1 MFSKKVQTDVKKSA
15 YKILDPKKDTA
26 TRFKHLKFLLDNS
39 DENESKHLFESNYS
53 SIYQIFYES
62 FISVEANLK
71 QRVTKIHRDELDTI
85 LIILEKVL
93 TLCPEIV
100 AQRWQ
105 CHSMCMIITKL
116 LHPENSW
123 RLRRDGIK
131 FFILWYQILGHN
143 APDSVHAIFATLV
156 PGFSSP
162 IPEHPGLAALW
173 NNHLSSINLHENL
186 LGPVSTVETNLLYA
200 PQMGEKQ
207 PDDVVKYYLESLLE
221 LMVNQVP
228 RIMWKDLKNCQRRC
242 FNYLFEKFKQFYLP
256 AIFPD
261 YSTATNVY
269 KQTTDLPDCSNQN
282 RNDTNSSCRVCVI
295 KWLAGY
301 TQDIKQKHYPNIPL
315 ISKFMGDKAQLVAFE
330 IVRDTLY
337 KSRENVN
344 LIHEIFRQ
352 AFLLNFSWA
361 MAIRRTIAVYKDWIQ
376 LSVSQQPP
384 FMLDPDG
391 TNVQMSSLDNN
402 AEEIPPVKY
411 EPKYGDIRAGFQ
423 NVIQLFMT
431 NALHVFVAQSG
442 TEYPM
447 LLEEQVDTCKRVLN
461 IYRYMVMHTYMSLKT
476 WEQLLNVLLRI
487 TTLVLNKKPP
497 RRKEDTL
504 SGKLA
509 PAIFQTLIVTWIK
522 ANLNVPISEKLW
534 DQFLTVLCSL
544 TQWEEL
550 IREWSKTLETLT
562 RVLARHVYGL
572 DLADLPLDRISDKKS
587 RRKRGSTTL
596 NSTYNMCNL
605 SHTRVN
611 QQRGSVTDNQSD
623 NTTKR
628 RTFIKRSNSDS
639 DISYYLFQKYSDTDT
654 VFNITETP
662 TTDDLK
668 YNWKDE
674 KSSKCLF
681 NVRKCHSLENLSQL
695 LMLRMRDTHSRSPS
709 PVPSTGME
717 SSLFKEAHM
726 QIEIMSSQHPS
737 SEKVTNKKSV
747 MSGGDVRGWTPDVAA
762 ILWRRMLSA
771 LGDVNTL
778 ENPLLHEQVFQY
790 LLDLSTTMTKIYQNQ
805 GMVEEETFVS
815 LELVPPI
822 SVISPWCFQ
831 ALKLPKAYRNG
842 KLHAYKLLC
851 QMTLNNRDMPQGQ
864 KYVTQF
870 FKVLH
875 YGLTSSD
882 QEVVNTILK
891 NTGSEFFSHQL
902 PGFTLLTLDFV
913 HACNEVLSG
922 TNVVL
927 APRAEAVSILGS
939 LLSFPSNLTKVPYLK
954 PDCHQFVITYCP
966 DIKDTVITIMLK
978 VAKREPSAL
987 ARCISLS
994 NLGIFLCQEL
1004 SNNSKH
1010 PCIKE
1015 AIITLLHALQFKN
1028 EKISQVACDNVLL
1041 LCDYIPSLL
1050 KHYPD
1055 IPPKVLEVLSAT
1067 LANMLPI
1074 GDRNKRL
1081 LTSLVFCLAEWTMC
1095 IPVPLLLEL
1104 RSKQSLSMTVFMVI
1118 DALSRTCND
1127 KTIEH
1132 LKKATEVNLEY
1143 SNEFTFDITLD
1154 NLKSSESKSNNKFGD
1169 HIITPTHLNSTRHS
1183 LQIATRMI
1191 INHLLNHLGQFP
1203 MLIGPARLCS
1213 MVSEHD
1219 DTLNSISEQLTIDI
1233 FTVPSIQ
1240 LFMSITNML
1249 VMSII
1254 ELPALETPGGGITA
1268 GLRTGLNQVRVLQRD
1283 LVGKSCWDISP
1294 LYCGPNYE
1302 HESDDNLFIINPVQK
1317 NNEAEESIV
1326 VTYSTNCQTQHTI
1339 RHRAPNVLPTFENS
1353 ADDLDNLDDLLQ
1365 YVGYTS
1371 SECLEDMEILLNN
1384 PAVKSPMT
1392 SQLEQDIMSTILGQR
1407 FMDNS
1412 YTEKLNTVH
1421 YNHMEKRPQCS
1432 VHKSPFQNGRA
1443 LFSELGF
1450 TSWDQRRQIYQL
1462 ERNEKVL
1469 RELRVLDAQCCRD
1482 THKIAII
1489 YVAEGQEDKVS
1500 IISNT
1505 GGSQA
1510 YEDFISALAWEVEL
1524 ETHNGFMGGL
1534 QRNKNAGTTTPYYST
1549 SFMEVVFH
1557 VATRM
1562 PTTTTQEAY
1571 IQKAR
1576 HLGNDEV
1583 HIVWSEHSKD
1593 YRRGIIPTEF
1603 CDVLIIIYPLPNNL
1617 YRIQVSRKPEVPYF
1631 GPLYN
1636 EVIVQKSILA
1646 NVVRCTAINASCA
1659 KRSMIPFYQQY
1670 YEERWRSLDMIMKN
1684 YKHSSTFE
1692 EFISN
1697 VYSPVQTTSPFQQQ
1711 PYLRSNSE
1719 KYKSD
1724 DFVLSGSSSS
1734 NLAAALIDSSHRNR
1748 NTKGLSIDWSKKNG
1762 TDVDVLISAGISPR
1776 PHKKLTSHQSLMR

>member
-1 MFSKKVQTDVKKSA
+1 MFSKKVQADVKKSA
-15 YKILDPKKDTA
+15 HKILDPKKDAA
-26 TRFKHLKFLLDNS
+26 TRFKHLKFLLDNN
-39 DENESKHLFESNYS
+39 DDHESKHLFESNYS
-53 SIYQIFYES
+53 SVYQIFYES
-62 FISVEANLK
+62 FTTIETNLK

-105 CHSMCMIITKL
+105 CHSMCIIITKL

-123 RLRRDGIK
+123 RLRREGIK

-143 APDSVHAIFATLV
+143 APDSVHAMFATLV
-156 PGFSSP
+156 PSFSSP
-162 IPEHPGLAALW
+162 IPEHPGLVALW
-173 NNHLSSINLHENL
+173 ASQSNPTSSQDPNPV
-186 LGPVSTVETNLLYA
+186 GPLETTPLYG
-200 PQMGEKQ
+200 PQIGEKQ
-207 PDDVVKYYLESLLE
+207 PDDTIKYYLESLLE

-228 RIMWKDLKNCQRRC
+228 RIIWKDQRNCQRRC
-242 FNYLFEKFKQFYLP
+242 FNYLFEKFKQYYLP
-256 AIFPD
+256 VIFPD
-261 YSTATNVY
+261 YSTSTNVY
-269 KQTTDLPDCSNQN
+269 KPTAELPNCLSQN
-282 RNDTNSSCRVCVI
+282 RNDAYSSCRVCVI
-295 KWLAGY
+295 KWLAGF
-301 TQDIKQKHYPNIPL
+301 TQDIKQKSSNYPNISM
-315 ISKFMGDKAQLVAFE
+315 ISKLIGDKSQLVAFE

-344 LIHEIFRQ
+344 LIHEVFRQ
-352 AFLLNFSWA
+352 AFLLNFTWA

-376 LSVSQQPP
+376 LSVPQQPP
-384 FMLDPDG
+384 FMLEPEG
-391 TNVQMSSLDNN
+391 PSMSSLDHNS
-402 AEEIPPVKY
+402 EKY
-411 EPKYGDIRAGFQ
+411 EPKIGDIRAGFQ
-423 NVIQLFMT
+423 NVLQLFMT

-461 IYRYMVMHTYMSLKT
+461 IYRYMVMHTYMSVKT

-504 SGKLA
+504 SGKLS

-522 ANLNVPISEKLW
+522 ANLNVPITEKLW

-550 IREWSKTLETLT
+550 IKEWSKTLETLT
-562 RVLARHVYGL
+562 RVLARHVYNL
-572 DLADLPLDRISDKKS
+572 DLADLPLDRVADKKS
-587 RRKRGSTTL
+587 RRKLG
-596 NSTYNMCNL
+596 NNMCNL
-605 SHTRVN
+605 SSSRTSE
-611 QQRGSVTDNQSD
+611 QKGSVADVETRLN
-623 NTTKR
+623 NLNKKR
-628 RTFIKRSNSDS
+628 KFVKRSNSDT
-639 DISYYLFQKYSDTDT
+639 DISYNSSLQKYTEADT

-662 TTDDLK
+662 TADDNNK
-668 YNWKDE
+668 FNWKEDTVS
-674 KSSKCLF
+674 SSKCFF
-681 NVRKCHSLENLSQL
+681 NVRKCHSLENLTQL
-695 LMLRMRDTHSRSPS
+695 LILRMRDSNSRSPS

-726 QIEIMSSQHPS
+726 QIELMSSQHPS
-737 SEKVTNKKSV
+737 TEKVTNKKSI

-762 ILWRRMLSA
+762 ILWRRMLGA

-778 ENPLLHEQVFQY
+778 ENPVLHEQVFQY
-790 LLDLSTTMTKIYQNQ
+790 LLDLNATMTKIYQNQ
-805 GMVEEETFVS
+805 GMAEEENSVS

-822 SVISPWCFQ
+822 SIISPWCFQ
-831 ALKLPKAYRNG
+831 ALTLPKAYRNG

-851 QMTLNNRDMPQGQ
+851 QMTLSNRETHQGQ
-864 KYVTQF
+864 KYITQF

-882 QEVVNTILK
+882 QEIVNTILK
-891 NTGSEFFSHQL
+891 NTGPEFFSHQL

-913 HACNEVLSG
+913 HACNEVLSS
-922 TNVVL
+922 TNVVM
-927 APRAEAVSILGS
+927 APRAEAASILGS
-939 LLSFPSNLTKVPYLK
+939 ILSFPPNLTKVPYLK
-954 PDCHQFVITYCP
+954 PDCHQFDITYCP
-966 DIKDTVITIMLK
+966 DIKDTVIMIMLK
-978 VAKREPSAL
+978 VAKREPLGL
-987 ARCISLS
+987 ARCITLS
-994 NLGIFLCQEL
+994 NLGMFLCQEL
-1004 SNNSKH
+1004 GNNSKH

-1015 AIITLLHALQFKN
+1015 AIITLLLALQFKN
-1028 EKISQVACDNVLL
+1028 EKVSQVACDIVMLL
-1041 LCDYIPSLL
+1041 RDYIPHLL
-1050 KHYPD
+1050 KYYPD

-1074 GDRNKRL
+1074 GDGNKRL
-1081 LTSLVFCLAEWTMC
+1081 LTSLVFCLAEWTMQ
-1095 IPVPLLLEL
+1095 IPIPLLLEP
-1104 RSKQSLSMTVFMVI
+1104 RPKQSLSMTVFMII
-1118 DALSRTCND
+1118 DAMSRNCND
-1127 KTIEH
+1127 KTIEN
-1132 LKKATEVNLEY
+1132 LRKATEINLEY
-1143 SNEFTFDITLD
+1143 SNEFLFDITLD
-1154 NLKSSESKSNNKFGD
+1154 NLKTEELKNNSMFSEHNMA
-1169 HIITPTHLNSTRHS
+1169 PTHLNSSRHS
-1183 LQIATRMI
+1183 LQIASRMI

-1219 DTLNSISEQLTIDI
+1219 DILNSITDQLTIDI
-1233 FTVPSIQ
+1233 FAVPNIQ
-1240 LFMSITNML
+1240 LFMSVTNML
-1249 VMSII
+1249 LTSII
-1254 ELPALETPGGGITA
+1254 ELPALEVPGGGITA
-1268 GLRTGLNQVRVLQRD
+1268 GLRTGLNQVRILQRD
-1283 LVGKSCWDISP
+1283 LIGKSCWDISP
-1294 LYCGPNYE
+1294 LYCGPNFDPDKDFSE
-1302 HESDDNLFIINPVQK
+1302 TFLEDTIRENSGNQ
-1317 NNEAEESIV
+1317 ESIMV
-1326 VTYSTNCQTQHTI
+1326 SCGTNFQTQHTM
-1339 RHRAPNVLPTFENS
+1339 RHRAPDVLPTFENS

-1365 YVGYTS
+1365 YIGYTS
-1371 SECLEDMEILLNN
+1371 SECLEDMEVLLNN
-1384 PAVKSPMT
+1384 PASKSPMS
-1392 SQLEQDIMSTILGQR
+1392 SQLEQDVMSTILGQQI
-1407 FMDNS
+1407 MDNN
-1412 YTEKLNTVH
+1412 YTEKLLCSY
-1421 YNHMEKRPQCS
+1421 YNRLEKRPQCS

-1462 ERNEKVL
+1462 QRNEKVL

-1489 YVAEGQEDKVS
+1489 YVADGQEDKVS

-1534 QRNKNAGTTTPYYST
+1534 QRNKNAGTTTPYYAT
-1549 SFMEVVFH
+1549 SFLEVVFH

-1562 PTTTTQEAY
+1562 PTTTNQEAY

-1603 CDVLIIIYPLPNNL
+1603 CDILIVIYPLPNDL
-1617 YRIQVSRKPEVPYF
+1617 FRIQVSRKPEVPYF

-1636 EVIVQKSILA
+1636 EIIVQKPILA

-1670 YEERWRSLDMIMKN
+1670 YEERWRSLDMVMKN

-1692 EFISN
+1692 EFICN
-1697 VYSPVQTTSPFQQQ
+1697 VYSPVQTISPFQQ
-1711 PYLRSNSE
+1711 PYTTSRGSVD
-1719 KYKSD
+1719 KFKSD
-1724 DFVLSGSSSS
+1724 DGSSSS
-1734 NLAAALIDSSHRNR
+1734 NLASALIDSHRSR
-1748 NTKGLSIDWSKKNG
+1748 STKESEM
-1762 TDVDVLISAGISPR
+1762 
-1776 PHKKLTSHQSLMR
+1776 QSVRL